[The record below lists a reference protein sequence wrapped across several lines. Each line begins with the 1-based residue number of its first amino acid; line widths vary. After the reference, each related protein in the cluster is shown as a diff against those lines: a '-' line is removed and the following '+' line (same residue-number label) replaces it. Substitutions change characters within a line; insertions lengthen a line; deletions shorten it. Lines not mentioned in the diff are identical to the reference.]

1 MNTISWKHLT
11 QSNEINKIKG
21 YFNSEILESKIMSKK
36 LSKYIAVFDYFDM
49 ALIVL
54 FRTSGG
60 ISIISFAST
69 IGLPGGIASA
79 SFAIVFCLTT
89 RMIKTLLKNSKK

>member
-1 MNTISWKHLT
+1 MNTISLKHLT
-11 QSNEINKIKG
+11 QSNGINKIKN
-21 YFNSEILESKIMSKK
+21 YFNSDIQESKIMSKK
-36 LSKYIAVFDYFDM
+36 LSKCIAAFDYFSK

-69 IGLPGGIASA
+69 IGHPAGIASA
-79 SFAIVFCLTT
+79 NFALLFCLKT
-89 RMIKTLLKNSKK
+89 RMIKTLLKNNKK